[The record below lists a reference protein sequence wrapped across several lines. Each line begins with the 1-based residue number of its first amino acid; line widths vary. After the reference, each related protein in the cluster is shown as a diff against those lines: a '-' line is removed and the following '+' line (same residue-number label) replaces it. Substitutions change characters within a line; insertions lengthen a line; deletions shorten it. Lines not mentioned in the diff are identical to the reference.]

1 MNISGATVRT
11 RPMKMKRPE
20 ARNVSV
26 AILIRWEPLST
37 NREMGGSSIL
47 EYVLYG
53 DTGNGY

>member
-1 MNISGATVRT
+1 
-11 RPMKMKRPE
+11 MKMKRPE